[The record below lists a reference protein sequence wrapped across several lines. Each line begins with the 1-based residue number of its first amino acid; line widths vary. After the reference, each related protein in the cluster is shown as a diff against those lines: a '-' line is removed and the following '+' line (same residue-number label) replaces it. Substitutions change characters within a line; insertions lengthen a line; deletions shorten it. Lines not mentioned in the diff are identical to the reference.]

1 MKLLNIVIVLALACV
16 PVQSTD
22 AVKNLRGE
30 KVEKVAPKTDESG
43 SADVGVPAK
52 ESDPNTGTESEGPSA
67 VGVPEKELDATVPA
81 DSGDS
86 GDSTDGAVLAELDA
100 GTEAEATE
108 GEEDLLVRTCRRW
121 VTCHD
126 GWYGGIRCSGGR
138 YCTLWR

>member
-22 AVKNLRGE
+22 EVKNLRGE
-30 KVEKVAPKTDESG
+30 VAPTDESG
-43 SADVGVPAK
+43 SADVPAK
-52 ESDPNTGTESEGPSA
+52 ESDLDKGTESEGPSDA
-67 VGVPEKELDATVPA
+67 VGVPEKELDATVEQG

-86 GDSTDGAVLAELDA
+86 GDSTDGAVAEPDA
-100 GTEAEATE
+100 EAEAE
-108 GEEDLLVRTCRRW
+108 GEEDLMVRTCRRW

>member
-30 KVEKVAPKTDESG
+30 KVAPKTDESG
-43 SADVGVPAK
+43 SADVSVPAK
-52 ESDPNTGTESEGPSA
+52 ESDLNKGTQSEGPSDA

-86 GDSTDGAVLAELDA
+86 GDSIDGAVLAELDA
-100 GTEAEATE
+100 GAEAEATE